1 MGQSIYYHTLLAA
14 LAVLPG
20 LSLGGELKSL
30 GHDVII
36 DFQYKAPAE
45 DHRSWAMGRTGVDGK
60 GVDGKGVDA
69 DGADMVG
76 AIQFS
81 SEGDAASFTWSKDT
95 ECYWTREVRL
105 PSEYSVY
112 SAYV

>member
-1 MGQSIYYHTLLAA
+1 MGQSIYYQTLFAA

-20 LSLGGELKSL
+20 LALGNELKSL

-36 DFQYKAPAE
+36 DFQYKAPAV
-45 DHRSWAMGRTGVDGK
+45 DHRSWAIARTGVN
-60 GVDGKGVDA
+60 GKGVDA

-76 AIQFS
+76 AIQIS
-81 SEGDAASFTWSKDT
+81 SVGDAASFTWSRDT

-105 PSEYSVY
+105 LSEYSVY
-112 SAYV
+112 SADV

>member
-20 LSLGGELKSL
+20 LALGNGLKSL

-36 DFQYKAPAE
+36 DFQYKAPAV
-45 DHRSWAMGRTGVDGK
+45 DHRSWAIARTGVN
-60 GVDGKGVDA
+60 GKGVDA
-69 DGADMVG
+69 DRADMVG

-81 SEGDAASFTWSKDT
+81 SVGDAASFTWSRDT

-105 PSEYSVY
+105 SSYHTLCLADE
-112 SAYV
+112 